1 MRVNNNGRN
10 SKKTREDE
18 SFSLLKAFQEGNNLL
33 LQAIIKGNKEIIS
46 AINNGNQKIINS
58 LNQGNQ
64 KIINVI
70 RESINSSNQR
80 NDQIITS
87 LNEISTDINQLSQT
101 VRNGNELILE
111 SISSGNNRLFDAFE
125 YNIKNRSNRSIS
137 LHKLNSE
144 ISETIMKMLLIL

>member
-10 SKKTREDE
+10 SKKTREEE

-46 AINNGNQKIINS
+46 AINNGNQKIIN
-58 LNQGNQ
+58 
-64 KIINVI
+64 VI
-70 RESINSSNQR
+70 KEAINSSNQR
-80 NDQIITS
+80 NDQIIAS
-87 LNEISTDINQLSQT
+87 LNEISTHISQLSQT
-101 VRNGNELILE
+101 VRDGNELILE

-137 LHKLNSE
+137 LHKLNS
-144 ISETIMKMLLIL
+144 